1 MRILFTFSSVRSTI
15 LLSIRPFVND
25 SFANIGSSFL
35 AILHSSKVN
44 GIMPSGMFIILI
56 DYLFPLDHQ

>member
-25 SFANIGSSFL
+25 SFANIGSAFL
-35 AILHSSKVN
+35 AIPHSAKVN
-44 GIMPSGMFIILI
+44 GIMPSGMFLI
-56 DYLFPLDHQ
+56 F